1 MRNKISDRDLMLLHD
16 GELDGE
22 ELERLERAL
31 AEDERAR
38 GKLSALRYTG
48 SLLRESVEADTR
60 ADDIAAAVMA
70 KLDAV
75 EEVAELEELP
85 LLEQPK
91 VPVDR
96 AAPANDNART
106 LWSLAAAAAAVAAG
120 LFVWGSFSSATESA
134 VALAPRSEAV
144 AEVASEHVEA
154 LQPPSSFAA
163 AERPI
168 GAAASKADDEDAV
181 EIARLDFGAHTG
193 SVFKVRDE
201 NTGASTAVVWV
212 TSSGDDE

>member
-1 MRNKISDRDLMLLHD
+1 MTKKIPDRDLMLLHD

-31 AEDERAR
+31 EEDERAR
-38 GKLSALRYTG
+38 GKLSALRLTG

-60 ADDIAAAVMA
+60 ADDIASAVMA
-70 KLDAV
+70 KLDEADRG
-75 EEVAELEELP
+75 EPEELP
-85 LLEQPK
+85 VLEQPK
-91 VPVDR
+91 VPLGR
-96 AAPANDNART
+96 PAANDNART

-120 LFVWGSFSSATESA
+120 LFVWGSFSAPNDSAMA
-134 VALAPRSEAV
+134 VAPHSEPV

-154 LQPPSSFAA
+154 LQPTAQ
-163 AERPI
+163 RPAI